1 MDFKVAGTADGVNAV
16 QLDVKIK
23 GLSMAIIVETLKQA
37 KDARLA
43 ILKFMASVIAAPRPQ
58 LSSYA
63 PVIIQLKINS
73 EKIGLVIGPG
83 GKMINGMIRDYGL
96 ETIDIEEDGSVFIA
110 ADDRAKADQAAT
122 QIRNLTREF
131 KVGEIVDGRVIKKMD
146 FGVIVDLGG
155 GQDGMIHISELKN
168 GFVKTTDEVVHVG
181 DFVKAKIIRADED
194 GRIGLSLKQMEPE
207 QGKENK

>member
-1 MDFKVAGTADGVNAV
+1 
-16 QLDVKIK
+16 
-23 GLSMAIIVETLKQA
+23 
-37 KDARLA
+37 
-43 ILKFMASVIAAPRPQ
+43 
-58 LSSYA
+58 
-63 PVIIQLKINS
+63 
-73 EKIGLVIGPG
+73 
-83 GKMINGMIRDYGL
+83 MINGMIRDYNL

-207 QGKENK
+207 QGKESK